1 MSQTNR
7 HEKDQMDPRLLE
19 KLELLHPTSP
29 RNPDAAAQGRAKFL
43 AELETL
49 ELASTKR
56 NRTGFLAGWL
66 SNQGET
72 RTAYSGRRKARFSFK
87 SAFLVITLL
96 VFLFGGAGM
105 TALAAQSA
113 LPGDA
118 LYPIKTS
125 MEQAQFTLSTS
136 PSSRVHLQ
144 LEFAERRL
152 LEIAG
157 LIDEEQFQEIPAA
170 TDQFEAHIR
179 NVLVEVED
187 VANHDPEQASG
198 LSDQVSKALTRYT
211 FTMSRMLEQVPEA
224 VQVKMMRTI
233 QNTWL
238 AGNVGEILFNGA
250 IDSIGPQA
258 WMISGQA
265 VAIDS
270 ATEVRGTF
278 AIGDLVQVRAV
289 RNADGS
295 LSARQIERVLAGMED
310 SGSADPGDSGA
321 GGPDAGL
328 SGSDEGQ
335 DGWSGDPDQTQG
347 QYQNNT
353 QSGSEGSGQFQNQT
367 QDPNFQG
374 PGSGKDDGQDSPQK
388 SGSGRDGS
396 QNPNDKDN

>member
-1 MSQTNR
+1 LR
-7 HEKDQMDPRLLE
+7 G
-19 KLELLHPTSP
+19 
-29 RNPDAAAQGRAKFL
+29 AI
-43 AELETL
+43 
-49 ELASTKR
+49 
-56 NRTGFLAGWL
+56 
-66 SNQGET
+66 
-72 RTAYSGRRKARFSFK
+72 
-87 SAFLVITLL
+87 LVITLL

-113 LPGDA
+113 LPGDV

-125 MEQAQFTLSTS
+125 MEQVQLTLSTS
-136 PSSRVHLQ
+136 PSGRAHLQ

-157 LIDEEQFQEIPAA
+157 LIGVERFQEIPAA

-179 NVLVEVED
+179 NILVEVED
-187 VANHDPEQASG
+187 AANHDPEQASG
-198 LSDQVSKALTRYT
+198 LSDQVSNALTRYT

-224 VQVKMMRTI
+224 VQVKMLHTI

-238 AGNVGEILFNGA
+238 AGNIGEILFNGA
-250 IDSIGPQA
+250 IDSISPQA

-265 VAIDS
+265 VTIDS
-270 ATEVRGTF
+270 ATEVSGPF
-278 AIGDLVQVRAV
+278 AIGDVVQVRAV

-295 LSARQIERVLAGMED
+295 FSARQIERVLAGMEEG
-310 SGSADPGDSGA
+310 GSAGSGDSGA
-321 GGPDAGL
+321 GDPGANV
-328 SGSDEGQ
+328 SGGDEEQ
-335 DGWSGDPDQTQG
+335 DGWGSDPAQTQD
-347 QYQNNT
+347 QYQNTT

-388 SGSGRDGS
+388 PGPGRDGN

>member
-1 MSQTNR
+1 MSQTKR
-7 HEKDQMDPRLLE
+7 YEKDQMDPRLLE
-19 KLELLHPTSP
+19 KLDLLRPTSP
-29 RNPDAAAQGRAKFL
+29 RKPEAAAQGRAKFL

-49 ELASTKR
+49 ELASPER
-56 NRTGFLAGWL
+56 NRKGFLAGWL

-72 RTAYSGRRKARFSFK
+72 RTAYAGKQKARYSFR
-87 SAFLVITLL
+87 SAFLVIILL

-113 LPGDA
+113 LPGDV

-125 MEQAQFTLSTS
+125 MEQAQLTLSTS
-136 PSSRVHLQ
+136 PSERAHLQ

-157 LIDEEQFQEIPAA
+157 LIDEEQFQEISAT

-187 VANHDPEQASG
+187 IANHDSEQASG

-211 FTMSRMLEQVPEA
+211 FTMSGMLEQVPEA
-224 VQVKMMRTI
+224 IQVKMMRTI

-238 AGNVGEILFNGA
+238 AGNIGEILFNGA

-270 ATEVRGTF
+270 ATEVRDTF
-278 AIGDLVQVRAV
+278 AIGDVVQVRAV

-310 SGSADPGDSGA
+310 GGSAGPSDSGA
-321 GGPDAGL
+321 GDPGANV
-328 SGSDEGQ
+328 SGGDEEQ
-335 DGWSGDPDQTQG
+335 DGWGSDPAQTQD
-347 QYQNNT
+347 QYQNTT

-388 SGSGRDGS
+388 PGPGRDGN